1 MESPPL
7 QAGFFLIFDPIQ
19 LYLHMKTY
27 STFLLTI
34 SILALTACS
43 PVQQAPASPEDP
55 GTTDTVSFSKS
66 RAAIEPVQE
75 LPVEEQKELMQFK

>member
-1 MESPPL
+1 M
-7 QAGFFLIFDPIQ
+7 
-19 LYLHMKTY
+19 
-27 STFLLTI
+27 
-34 SILALTACS
+34 TACS